1 MITEK
6 QVVLS
11 VNLIGMQTSK
21 GVYSHFCKQQDESP
35 GKLLEGIIVEKR
47 PKFSITTEVVRLK
60 EQFVQGA
67 LTEIPVQ
74 LQGRISGKIWNKI
87 PENKRI
93 AIHVNSYVRDMF
105 PNNKGYKFEIT

>member
-21 GVYSHFCKQQDESP
+21 GVYSHFCKQGESS
-35 GKLLEGIIVEKR
+35 KLLEGIVVEKR

-74 LQGRISGKIWNKI
+74 LQGRISEKIWNKI

-105 PNNKGYKFEIT
+105 PNNRGYKFEIT